1 MEQEKNA
8 SLKDQYKKTK
18 SGLTPEQE
26 KMMGLGEHLSPEEKA
41 LAERNRAKMAELKK
55 KREEEGTVMGG
66 IKKSLKE
73 WYDFNFGEGPERRG
87 SSAK

>member
-1 MEQEKNA
+1 MEKE
-8 SLKDQYKKTK
+8 STTLKDQFAKKTK

-41 LAERNRAKMAELKK
+41 LAERNRAKMAERKK
-55 KREEEGTVMGG
+55 KQEEEGTVMGKV
-66 IKKSLKE
+66 KKGLKE

-87 SSAK
+87 YSAK